1 MGWKA
6 RWGLVALLI
15 VSIALIV
22 IVVQTSSRPHPQ
34 PLPPTLPTLAAQ
46 TTSAPTAGT
55 GGFLGQRTKTSGCE
69 VRGALPDP
77 ACTPGAVL
85 TTDSR
90 VVCVSGYA
98 SKTRAVTTST
108 KNQSYAEYG
117 ITSHTAGEYEVDH
130 LVSLELGGSND
141 IANLWP
147 EPANPKPGFHEK
159 DKVEDYLHGLVC
171 SGAMTLQQ
179 AQYEIAT
186 DWVSIYNTLK
196 P

>member
-1 MGWKA
+1 MGWRA
-6 RWGLVALLI
+6 RWGLVALLL

-22 IVVQTSSRPHPQ
+22 IVIQTSSRTR
-34 PLPPTLPTLAAQ
+34 PLSLPSPAPTLVAQ
-46 TTSAPTAGT
+46 STSAPTAGA
-55 GGFLGQRTKTSGCE
+55 GGFLGRRTKTSGCH
-69 VRGALPDP
+69 VRGSLPDP

-98 SKTRAVTTST
+98 SKTRDVTTST
-108 KNQSYAEYG
+108 KNKAYAEYG
-117 ITSHTAGEYEVDH
+117 ITSHKAGEYEVDH
-130 LVSLELGGSND
+130 LISLELGGSND

-147 EPANPKPGFHEK
+147 EAADANPGYHEK
-159 DKVEDYLHGLVC
+159 DKVENYLHGLVC

-186 DWVSIYNTLK
+186 DWVSIYNTLT

>member
-15 VSIALIV
+15 VSIGLIV
-22 IVVQTSSRPHPQ
+22 IVIQVSQRPRSS
-34 PLPPTLPTLAAQ
+34 PPPTLAAQ
-46 TTSAPTAGT
+46 VTATSGVANP
-55 GGFLGQRTKTSGCE
+55 GGFLGQRTKTSGCV
-69 VRGALPDP
+69 VRGSLPDP

-90 VVCVSGYA
+90 VVCASGYA
-98 SKTRAVTTST
+98 SKTRDVTTST
-108 KNQSYAEYG
+108 KNKAYAEYG
-117 ITSHTAGEYEVDH
+117 IANHKAGEYEVDH

-141 IANLWP
+141 LANLWP
-147 EPANPKPGFHEK
+147 EAANASPGYHEK
-159 DKVEDYLHGLVC
+159 DKVENYLHGLVC

-186 DWVSIYNTLK
+186 DWVSIYNTLT